1 MAARNPSTINTSVK
15 LTHTFIILHDNG
27 SNSEKLLAALNEITS
42 KGHLQHVRFVLPNAK
57 YPVTGPDGETVGYTW
72 FPLGDSDPQAR
83 GASVDEV
90 WPGVGRVAAVIDQIV
105 MAEAEDVGM
114 ENVFL
119 GGIGMGAVVGLA
131 TLLRLWTTT
140 PLGGFLGVG
149 GWMPFIDD
157 LSAVGN
163 FGRTRLGVTIEGI
176 NCDGREPADYT
187 ARIAHFLRYLV
198 KETRPQDS
206 SQTSINTP
214 VLLVNAYDD
223 GYQPC
228 ARSSEAAAFL
238 TSLGYH
244 GTTLILPSDD
254 DEAMQFMLQ
263 DLVRIFLE
271 EPSQA
276 LELTQGVMDVIHMMI
291 GAGEYKSVS
300 VKE

>member
-1 MAARNPSTINTSVK
+1 MAARNPSTINTSAK
-15 LTHTFIILHDNG
+15 LTHTFILLHDNG
-27 SNSEKLLAALNEITS
+27 SNSEKLLTALNEITS
-42 KGHLQHVRFVLPNAK
+42 KGHLQNVRFVLPNAK
-57 YPVTGPDGETVGYTW
+57 YPVTGPDGETVGYNW
-72 FPLGDSDPQAR
+72 FPLGDLDPHDR
-83 GASVDEV
+83 GASVIDV
-90 WPGVGRVAAVIDQIV
+90 WPDVGRVAAVIDQIV

-119 GGIGMGAVVGLA
+119 GGIGMGAAVGLA
-131 TLLRLWTTT
+131 TLLRLWTTI

-157 LSAVGN
+157 LSSIGNVGT
-163 FGRTRLGVTIEGI
+163 TRLGVFIEGT
-176 NCDGREPADYT
+176 NRDGREPADFT

-206 SQTSINTP
+206 SKTSINTP
-214 VLLVNAYDD
+214 VLLVNAYND

-228 ARSSEAAAFL
+228 ARSTEAAVFL

-244 GTTLILPSDD
+244 GTNVILPSDNN
-254 DEAMQFMLQ
+254 EAMQTMLE

-271 EPSQA
+271 APSQA
-276 LELTQGVMDVIHMMI
+276 LQLTPGVMDVIHLMI

-300 VKE
+300 AKE